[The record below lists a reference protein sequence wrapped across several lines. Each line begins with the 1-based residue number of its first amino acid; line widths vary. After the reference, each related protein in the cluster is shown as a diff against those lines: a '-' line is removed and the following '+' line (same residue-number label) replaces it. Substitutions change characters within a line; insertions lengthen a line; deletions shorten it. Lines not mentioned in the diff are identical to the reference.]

1 MSNLGAQIKPE
12 CFSPECQRT
21 LLYPTTENPDCP
33 SLQICRQSIE
43 NNIVTLNQNK
53 SDTVVGKSSS
63 SMKLPGKI
71 DSQVCNFSNTQSE
84 YNPPPVPTPDGY
96 SGGPDEVLSGGSN
109 NKNKNRNRDRPSWDE
124 EEEESDNTMLIIGVT
139 SVVLILFV
147 IIIVIMMKKK

>member
-1 MSNLGAQIKPE
+1 MVDHLGEKVDGDELVYIIANAWK
-12 CFSPECQRT
+12 
-21 LLYPTTENPDCP
+21 
-33 SLQICRQSIE
+33 
-43 NNIVTLNQNK
+43 NNGALK